1 MVFSEK
7 ETGTHHFGVLPLKL
21 VGVSKLSSNQ
31 TFSYSDFF
39 AIQRQ
44 MPLVAER
51 MTYSQCEQHSSPALG
66 N

>member
-21 VGVSKLSSNQ
+21 VGVSKPSSNQ
-31 TFSYSDFF
+31 TFSLLGFCRTSNK
-39 AIQRQ
+39 
-44 MPLVAER
+44 MPFVAES
-51 MTYSQCEQHSSPALG
+51 MTYSQCEQQSSPALG